1 MSQKYTFVDHWYI
14 KAPMD
19 QVFRHIADTR
29 TYPHWWPV
37 YPKVEV
43 LRLVDDTPV
52 VTRLT
57 VKSVFAYRLILDAE
71 TVEARPP
78 TLLRTVARGQL
89 IGTGDWVFNQDGDT
103 THAEWTWIVSS
114 NHPLLNLLEP
124 IMKPMFAWSHKDASQ
139 KGHRGLK
146 RFLE

>member
-14 KAPMD
+14 KAPID
-19 QVFRHIADTR
+19 RVFRHIADTR

-43 LRLVDDTPV
+43 LRLVEDTPI

-57 VKSVFAYRLILDAE
+57 VKSVFAYRLLLDVE
-71 TVEARPP
+71 TVEARSPN
-78 TLLRTVARGQL
+78 LLRTVARGQL
-89 IGTGDWVFNQDGDT
+89 TGTGDWVFNQDGDT

-139 KGHRGLK
+139 KGYRGLK